1 MQQKVVPLLVPP
13 LRKSKSSAARSYAT
27 KKRGMA
33 VLTTPLLDKGSAF
46 TAEERETLG
55 LNGLLPPVI
64 GTLESQVASAYAQYQ
79 RLPDAL
85 GKNIY
90 LTALHDRNE
99 VLFFRLLSEHLR
111 EMIPIVNDRTVG
123 LAMEQYH
130 HECRRPRGVY
140 LSIHQPE
147 GIEAAFGNLG
157 CGPDDIDLILA
168 TDAEQIFGVGDWG
181 GGGIEIAIGKLAIY
195 TAAGGIDP
203 ARVIPVMIDVGT
215 NRESLRDD
223 PMYPGNR
230 HVRVRGERYDAFI
243 DAYVKT
249 TTRLFPRALLQLED
263 FAPGNARRILDKYH
277 SQCPIF
283 SDDLQGTGAITLAAA
298 VSAMRV
304 CGTLLRNQRVVIF
317 GAGTAGIGIADL
329 LRDVMVSEGLSAE
342 AASRR
347 FWCVDSNGLLTDD
360 MGDQLRDYHETYA
373 RPAAEVKGWRRDGAD
388 GEKST
393 RDGADGKSSMR
404 DGADGKSSMR
414 DGADGKS
421 SMRDGADGKV
431 STRDG
436 NGGAI
441 GLAEVVHQVRPTMLI
456 GTSGS
461 AGAFTEA
468 IIREMAWHTDRPII
482 FPLSSP
488 APLAEATPADLIAWT
503 DGRAL
508 IATGSSFTPVTHK
521 GITHVIGQL
530 NNAMLYPGVGLGA
543 IVSRAK
549 CISVGMLAAAANAL
563 SSLVAVRLA
572 GATLLPHIE
581 DLRSVT
587 VTVAVAVAEAAVQEG
602 LAQVKLA
609 DIVQQV
615 EDAMWQPEYRRII
628 AS

>member
-13 LRKSKSSAARSYAT
+13 LRKILPEEAGVYET
-27 KKRGMA
+27 TKRGIA
-33 VLTTPLLDKGSAF
+33 VLATPLLNKGSAF
-46 TAEERETLG
+46 TREERDALG
-55 LNGLLPPVI
+55 LVGLLPPI
-64 GTLESQVASAYAQYQ
+64 ISSLASQVASAYLQYQ
-79 RLPDAL
+79 RLPDTL
-85 GKNIY
+85 SKNIY

-140 LSIHQPE
+140 LSINEPE

-157 CGPDDIDLILA
+157 AGPADIDLILA
-168 TDAEQIFGVGDWG
+168 TDAEQIFGIGDWG
-181 GGGIEIAIGKLAIY
+181 VGGIEVAIGKLAIY

-215 NRESLRDD
+215 DRDRLRND

-230 HVRVRGERYDAFI
+230 HARIRGDRYDAFI
-243 DAYVKT
+243 HSCIETCA
-249 TTRLFPRALLQLED
+249 RLFPHALLQLED
-263 FAPGNARRILDKYH
+263 FAPGNARRILNRCRR
-277 SQCPIF
+277 QFRIF

-304 CGTLLRNQRVVIF
+304 CGTPLRNQRVVIF
-317 GAGTAGIGIADL
+317 GTGTAGIGIADL
-329 LRDVMVSEGLSAE
+329 LSEVMVSEGLSAE
-342 AASRR
+342 AATSR
-347 FWCVDSNGLLTDD
+347 FWCLDVDGLLTDD
-360 MGDQLRDYHETYA
+360 MGDRIPDYQRNYI
-373 RPAAEVKGWRRDGAD
+373 RPAAESNEWKRDG
-388 GEKST
+388 T
-393 RDGADGKSSMR
+393 
-404 DGADGKSSMR
+404 
-414 DGADGKS
+414 
-421 SMRDGADGKV
+421 
-431 STRDG
+431 
-436 NGGAI
+436 I
-441 GLAEVVHQVRPTMLI
+441 GLVEVVHHVRPTMLI
-456 GTSGS
+456 GTSGI

-468 IIREMAWHTDRPII
+468 IIREMAWHTERPTI

-488 APLAEATPADLIAWT
+488 APHAEATPADLIAWT

-508 IATGSSFTPVTHK
+508 IATGGSFTPVTHK

-530 NNAMLYPGVGLGA
+530 NNAMLYPGVGLGT

-549 CISVGMLAAAANAL
+549 CVSIGMLMAAANAL

-581 DLRSVT
+581 NLRSVT
-587 VTVAVAVAEAAVQEG
+587 VTVAVAVAEAAVHEG
-602 LAQVKLA
+602 LAGVRLA

-615 EDAMWQPEYRRII
+615 EDAMWQPEYRRIK
-628 AS
+628 AC